1 MWLTY
6 SLVIFLSVSYGLSIK
21 QCQKKVVDAGLHKE
35 VCVCTSNYCDEVPSL
50 GNLDRNQVAIYS
62 TSKAGKR
69 FNRTD
74 SYLWTTPP
82 EHVDHEITINY
93 KKKYQKIIGFG
104 AAFTDSAGINLRNL
118 SNDLQ
123 ETLIAQY
130 YGVNGIELTN
140 GRVPM
145 ASTDFSTHAYT
156 YCDVEDDFELKNFAL
171 ADEDINL
178 KIPFIKMAEKIRGQP
193 LNLFATPWSPPAWM
207 KQSGKIVSGGPL
219 KGDIEGAYY
228 KTWAQYY
235 IRFFEEYAKKDIK
248 FWGVAVQNEP
258 SLGIV
263 EDFWWQELYLS
274 PATEREFI
282 KQHLGPALRGN
293 KLTKNLKIMCTDD
306 QRFQLPGRPDEIL
319 NDTVAA
325 SFVDGISIHWYYSNI
340 EIKYEDFL
348 FSTDRLDEVH
358 NRHPNH
364 FILGTE
370 ACNGYTFV
378 ERGVN
383 LGSWEGGEAYATDII
398 DDLKHWVA
406 GWTDW
411 NLCLSEE
418 GGPTFVNNVV
428 DASIIVNAKKNE
440 FYKQPTFFALGHFSK
455 FIRPDSVRVDMQIS
469 NLSKKDMVE
478 GVAFLRPDNQFVVV
492 IQNRNEEKE
501 FTFRLKDPVRPL
513 NSIQLTLEP
522 NSIYS
527 LIWKM

>member
-6 SLVIFLSVSYGLSIK
+6 SVLIFLSVPYVFAIK

-35 VCVCTSNYCDEVPSL
+35 VCVCTSTYCDEIPPL

-74 SYLWTTPP
+74 SYLWTTPAG
-82 EHVDHEITINY
+82 HVDHEITINY

-104 AAFTDSAGINLRNL
+104 AAFTDAAGINLRNL
-118 SNDLQ
+118 TSDLQ
-123 ETLIAQY
+123 ETLITQY
-130 YGVNGIELTN
+130 YGASGIELTI

-171 ADEDINL
+171 TDEDLKL
-178 KIPFIKMAEKIRGQP
+178 KIPFIKMAEKVRGQT
-193 LNLFATPWSPPAWM
+193 LTLFATPWSPPAWM
-207 KQSGKIVSGGPL
+207 KQSEKIVSGGPL
-219 KGDIEGAYY
+219 KGEIEGAYY

-235 IRFFEEYAKKDIK
+235 IKFFQEYAKKDIK

-282 KQHLGPALRGN
+282 KRHLGPALRGD
-293 KLTKNLKIMCTDD
+293 KLTKNLKLMCTDD

-325 SFVDGISIHWYYSNI
+325 SFVDGISIHWY
-340 EIKYEDFL
+340 EDFL
-348 FSTDRLDEVH
+348 FSNERLDQVH
-358 NRHPNH
+358 ARHPNH

-370 ACNGYTFV
+370 ACNGYTLI
-378 ERGVN
+378 EPGVN
-383 LGSWEGGEAYATDII
+383 LGSWEGGEA
-398 DDLKHWVA
+398 
-406 GWTDW
+406 
-411 NLCLSEE
+411 
-418 GGPTFVNNVV
+418 
-428 DASIIVNAKKNE
+428 
-440 FYKQPTFFALGHFSK
+440 K

-469 NLSKKDMVE
+469 NLSKRHMVE

-492 IQNRNEEKE
+492 IQNRNEESD

-522 NSIYS
+522 SSIYS